1 VSELTAQERYD
12 ARQILEGKVKGREP
26 CVHCGGLHL
35 RACRRLKRAEWHSDG
50 TLLKAWYWPDG
61 KWDESEIVWPE
72 DIYDEGEEEKE

>member
-1 VSELTAQERYD
+1 VSELTAQERFD

-50 TLLKAWYWPDG
+50 TLLKAWYWKDG
-61 KWDESEIVWPE
+61 QWDESEIVWPE
-72 DIYDEGEEEKE
+72 DIYDEAEEE